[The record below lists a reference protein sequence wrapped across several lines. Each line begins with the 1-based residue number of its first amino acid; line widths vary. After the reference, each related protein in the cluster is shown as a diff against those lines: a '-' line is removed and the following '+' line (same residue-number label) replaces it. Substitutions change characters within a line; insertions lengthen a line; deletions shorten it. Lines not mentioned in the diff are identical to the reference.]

1 MVPHPLGTRLPSS
14 SGLLCAADRVGK
26 YELRTAGACRAAPP
40 VVLALRICSEG
51 FGTTANQVQVL
62 YSSGAQC
69 GSATCFCGAR
79 LRAWSCT
86 SLLIRENLQHPF
98 LSDRILYH
106 SWFFCTPAF
115 FLFLISYLSFLSF
128 LYLLLYLLF
137 YLLFS
142 LPPLSSR
149 FSSLASPR
157 LPSQNSGIFGTKI
170 TQSKVKPLASER
182 GNFFPRQNCAFS
194 KIALDK
200 LPVT

>member
-14 SGLLCAADRVGK
+14 LGLLCTADRVGK

-106 SWFFCTPAF
+106 SR
-115 FLFLISYLSFLSF
+115 LSVCLHVCE
-128 LYLLLYLLF
+128 LL
-137 YLLFS
+137 
-142 LPPLSSR
+142 P
-149 FSSLASPR
+149 
-157 LPSQNSGIFGTKI
+157 I
-170 TQSKVKPLASER
+170 
-182 GNFFPRQNCAFS
+182 C
-194 KIALDK
+194 
-200 LPVT
+200 PVY